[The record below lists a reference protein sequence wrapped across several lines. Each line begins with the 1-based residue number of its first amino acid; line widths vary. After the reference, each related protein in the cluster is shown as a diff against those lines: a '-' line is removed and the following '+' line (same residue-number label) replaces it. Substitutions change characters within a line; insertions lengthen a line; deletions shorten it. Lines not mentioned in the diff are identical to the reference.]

1 MNLKMYTK
9 SPNQHWRMN
18 PSSQV
23 KRPKLINSQRLFH
36 TEDVYER
43 IISEI
48 EERSPEEMIMDII
61 GKINKLEALKAQL
74 GTEER
79 IARLKLSG
87 KNATYANSIPVSH
100 PIAVNPTTT

>member
-1 MNLKMYTK
+1 MTD
-9 SPNQHWRMN
+9 
-18 PSSQV
+18 
-23 KRPKLINSQRLFH
+23 

-74 GTEER
+74 GTEEF
-79 IARLKLSG
+79 LT
-87 KNATYANSIPVSH
+87 TY
-100 PIAVNPTTT
+100 